1 MPMRLAH
8 SVSSDYAAEAPLLRR
23 AREPELS
30 IQQFNNS
37 GYRFKSSN
45 IMRHIFL
52 GREMV
57 STSCKF
63 VEIKNSHESTASI
76 QAKFQEE
83 KFFEVE
89 MLKTNSMF
97 QIRIRHYF
105 RSFCTGYLVWF
116 LVLAKNNQSDGGDL
130 GETTPSCLSSIRS
143 RHRHRLAP
151 PSSKTRSAAARR
163 LKAFELE
170 QTQSSRKAHRMRVWD
185 YAEEEE
191 EEEPVVLSSVKF
203 SALKVSL
210 REVCSFEDLKQRMR
224 GYLSAESCREVLSVM
239 SQVAKN
245 IDDGRLK
252 MKAHCPIVTDLG
264 MKEKA
269 CKVIMSYN
277 PIWLRIGLYVVIGGD
292 SLLPTGDVNSD
303 QELSFLKAV
312 VEKQI
317 FSHEGLAKA
326 FAYNKRVEGLYRP
339 GYFEALGNVILK
351 RILLLVLI
359 LDRAKSQSSLPIK
372 YGIDG
377 TDGGSPLLFHP
388 QSNIKSSG
396 QVVQEFL
403 SSEIMHGEG
412 NLLAH
417 LVIVGYKIPYQQH
430 SLFEYDFRVTNL
442 FEDLQDGVRL
452 CRAIHLLQQDTSI
465 LMKMVVPSDTIKKNL
480 ANCRVA
486 MDYIKQAGV
495 PLSDED
501 GTIIVAEDVSS
512 GEKELVLNLLW
523 NLFTHLQL
531 PLLINKKLLFEE
543 ICKVKRVDTGNYTC
557 YGSNHLEMLLEWVQ
571 AISLI
576 YDVKVDSFASLVDGK
591 ALWCL
596 IDYYFGN
603 EFHCSCC
610 YQNNSCTE
618 EPKLWIADCS
628 DAVNSFIL
636 SQKLATMLGN
646 FPEASTSVC
655 RNNKGLNRV
664 WEIFVLRHCNQL
676 QASGLLNL
684 NCAYSVRKFKV
695 IQAWWRD
702 MTRRNQN
709 CQIQRANNIQ
719 CLPDKLSRDAQRE
732 RAVKIV
738 QSHFRGF
745 VQRRK
750 FLKIK
755 YATFLLQAAI
765 RGWLLAKNARY
776 TQECS
781 TRSCKTL
788 SSDNQKHA
796 NASVRY
802 IDFLV
807 ARHYFVSLRKSALLI
822 QKAARAWIA
831 QRRQDESMVNLEVSA
846 IDEHESEIGRVS
858 VVKEQL
864 QMRASADVQS
874 AWTSSRCTAATKIQ
888 SHWRGWLMRRKF
900 LHLKNC
906 VIKLQ
911 IGFRCLQYVRA
922 FQQYKTATRSAVIIQ
937 SRVRGMISRR
947 EASKERQLIVMI
959 QSHWRGWLSRRDF
972 LHQREAAVKIQ
983 SCLRCLK
990 CWRTFQCFRRA
1001 SIDIQRYVRGQVF
1014 RKRLLGAAFHC
1025 LDTFNGQ
1032 KAHVLRG
1039 SYQSPELSFLL
1050 HSVLKLQRWWKR
1062 VLLCRAKTRSAIT
1075 IQSYVRGWIARRE
1088 AYQQKHRIVVI
1099 QSYWKGF
1106 LARKELR
1113 GQLLDL
1119 RLRVQK
1125 SAANVDDDMRL
1136 INRLVYALSELLNTR
1151 SISSIIHTCATL
1163 DIATEHSEK
1172 CCETLVAAGAIET
1185 LLKLIRSVSRSIP
1198 DQQVLKHALATLRN
1212 LARYPHLAA
1221 VLVDSNRAL
1230 EVIMWE
1236 YLRNKDEGF
1245 FIASELLKTLCSTKK
1260 GIEAISNLSALL
1272 KRLHNLVEDLTR
1284 KVTIDKRNSRPL
1296 PGKENTERRL
1306 KEANELLKLAT
1317 TAPNAQESHLEITAY
1332 VETLASPQEIG
1343 NLRALMNMIWNS
1355 IEHDMTPVNRWK
1367 KGMRKAIAILPLED

>member
-1 MPMRLAH
+1 MKID
-8 SVSSDYAAEAPLLRR
+8 SKVSFHLGRWTKSNKRSSSQENQLL
-23 AREPELS
+23 AREPELF

-37 GYRFKSSN
+37 EETYQPWPRKVVGISLVPPSDLKLS
-45 IMRHIFL
+45 
-52 GREMV
+52 
-57 STSCKF
+57 
-63 VEIKNSHESTASI
+63 
-76 QAKFQEE
+76 QEE
-83 KFFEVE
+83 KNFEVE

-97 QIRIRHYF
+97 QIRIRHYL
-105 RSFCTGYLVWF
+105 RSFY
-116 LVLAKNNQSDGGDL
+116 
-130 GETTPSCLSSIRS
+130 SSITS
-143 RHRHRLAP
+143 LLHHLVQHLASLNASLWMIGGLYILD
-151 PSSKTRSAAARR
+151 SSSFD
-163 LKAFELE
+163 KAVIASFVSPTKLSLASF
-170 QTQSSRKAHRMRVWD
+170 SSNGGLNVPCDVCQMSKQCRMRMRVWD

-377 TDGGSPLLFHP
+377 TDGGSPLLFRP

-465 LMKMVVPSDTIKKNL
+465 LLKMVVPSDTIKKNL

-571 AISLI
+571 AISLN

-596 IDYYFGN
+596 IDYYFRN
-603 EFHCSCC
+603 QFHCSCC

-646 FPEASTSVC
+646 FPEASQTSC
-655 RNNKGLNRV
+655 ILGTNLLRIMILQLRYNNNNIASVPKLIGLRYKIGKNLIQLTRIRRQENNSLKGF
-664 WEIFVLRHCNQL
+664 I
-676 QASGLLNL
+676 
-684 NCAYSVRKFKV
+684 YSVRKFKV

-709 CQIQRANNIQ
+709 CQIQRANDIQ
-719 CLPDKLSRDAQRE
+719 CLTDKLSRDAQRE

-738 QSHFRGF
+738 QSHFLGF

-822 QKAARAWIA
+822 QKAARAWVA

-864 QMRASADVQS
+864 QMRALADVQS

-911 IGFRCLQYVRA
+911 NGFRCLQYVRA

-959 QSHWRGWLSRRDF
+959 QSHWRGWLSRKEF
-972 LHQREAAVKIQ
+972 LHQREAAIKIQ
-983 SCLRCLK
+983 SFIRCLN
-990 CWRTFQCFRRA
+990 CWWTFQCFKRA
-1001 SIDIQRYVRGQVF
+1001 SIVIQCNVRGQVS

-1039 SYQSPELSFLL
+1039 SYQSPELRFLL

-1075 IQSYVRGWIARRE
+1075 IQSHVRGWIARRE

-1136 INRLVYALSELLNTR
+1136 INRLVYALSDLLNTR
-1151 SISSIIHTCATL
+1151 SISSILHTCATL

-1221 VLVDSNRAL
+1221 VLLDSNRAL

-1260 GIEAISNLSALL
+1260 GIEAISNLPALL

-1306 KEANELLKLAT
+1306 KEANELLKLVT
-1317 TAPNAQESHLEITAY
+1317 TALSAQESHLEITAY
-1332 VETLASPQEIG
+1332 VERVH
-1343 NLRALMNMIWNS
+1343 LRSVQGEWY
-1355 IEHDMTPVNRWK
+1355 
-1367 KGMRKAIAILPLED
+1367 

>member
-1 MPMRLAH
+1 MQAQAPMFYIVEHNYTSRKNPFQSMSSGNIQHLFNFKATVEGEDLGGKWFPPVAKNQGRLDIIAPNDGED
-8 SVSSDYAAEAPLLRR
+8 SSMLQIRLVVRHYLRSLRETESEPKMMLKMRAKILHLIMTLFIKNPFLYTCCATPWKEKRQKSHHAPLPLPLRACSSETSPTSKPPNPPR
-23 AREPELS
+23 PSNPHAP
-30 IQQFNNS
+30 NS
-37 GYRFKSSN
+37 SPPRN
-45 IMRHIFL
+45 RPQ
-52 GREMV
+52 GR
-57 STSCKF
+57 
-63 VEIKNSHESTASI
+63 
-76 QAKFQEE
+76 
-83 KFFEVE
+83 
-89 MLKTNSMF
+89 
-97 QIRIRHYF
+97 
-105 RSFCTGYLVWF
+105 
-116 LVLAKNNQSDGGDL
+116 
-130 GETTPSCLSSIRS
+130 RS
-143 RHRHRLAP
+143 RGMGSGTGRVF
-151 PSSKTRSAAARR
+151 AALR
-163 LKAFELE
+163 
-170 QTQSSRKAHRMRVWD
+170 
-185 YAEEEE
+185 
-191 EEEPVVLSSVKF
+191 
-203 SALKVSL
+203 VSL

-277 PIWLRIGLYVVIGGD
+277 PIWLRIGLFVVFGGD
-292 SLLPTGDVNSD
+292 SILPTGDVTSD
-303 QELSFLKAV
+303 QELAFLKAV

-317 FSHEGLAKA
+317 FSHDGLAKV
-326 FAYNKRVEGLYRP
+326 FAYNKRIEGLYRP

-351 RILLLVLI
+351 RILLVVLCLI
-359 LDRAKSQSSLPIK
+359 ELNLRAVF
-372 YGIDG
+372 
-377 TDGGSPLLFHP
+377 LLSMASMEPMEGPRYCFAHNLI
-388 QSNIKSSG
+388 SNPVDNLSK
-396 QVVQEFL
+396 FL

-417 LVIVGYKIPYQQH
+417 LVIVGYKVPYQQH
-430 SLFEYDFRVTNL
+430 SLLEYDFRITNL

-452 CRAIHLLQQDTSI
+452 CRAMNLLQQDTSI

-501 GTIIVAEDVSS
+501 GTIIVAEDVLS
-512 GEKELVLNLLW
+512 GEKELVLSLLW

-543 ICKVKRVDTGNYTC
+543 ICKVKSVDMGNYTC
-557 YGSNHLEMLLEWVQ
+557 YASNHLEMLLEWVQ
-571 AISLI
+571 AISLK

-596 IDYYFGN
+596 IDYYFRN
-603 EFHCSCC
+603 EFRCSCC
-610 YQNNSCTE
+610 YLNNSCTE
-618 EPKLWIADCS
+618 DSKLWIADCS

-646 FPEASTSVC
+646 FPEASTCVC
-655 RNNKGLNRV
+655 RNNKGVNADFSISVSLILNGEPAMMD
-664 WEIFVLRHCNQL
+664 WLISFMLLSLQHCN
-676 QASGLLNL
+676 
-684 NCAYSVRKFKV
+684 SVRKFKV

-719 CLPDKLSRDAQRE
+719 CLTDKLSRDAQRE

-755 YATFLLQAAI
+755 DATFLLQAAF
-765 RGWLLAKNARY
+765 RGWLLAKNARC

-781 TRSCKTL
+781 TSSCKTL
-788 SSDNQKHA
+788 ASDNQKHA

-802 IDFLV
+802 IEFLV
-807 ARHYFVSLRKSALLI
+807 ARHSFVSLRKFALLI

-831 QRRQDESMVNLEVSA
+831 LRRQDESMVHLEVSA
-846 IDEHESEIGRVS
+846 IDEQESEIGRVS
-858 VVKEQL
+858 AVKEL
-864 QMRASADVQS
+864 QMRAAADVQS

-888 SHWRGWLMRRKF
+888 SHWHGWLMRRKF

-906 VIKLQ
+906 VIKIQ
-911 IGFRCLQYVRA
+911 NGFRRLQCVRA
-922 FQQYKTATRSAVIIQ
+922 FQQHKTATRSAVIIQ
-937 SRVRGMISRR
+937 SHVRGMISRR
-947 EASKERQLIVMI
+947 KASKERQLIVMI
-959 QSHWRGWLSRRDF
+959 QSHWRGWLSRKEF
-972 LHQREAAVKIQ
+972 LHQREAAIKIQ
-983 SCLRCLK
+983 SCLRCLY
-990 CWRTFQCFRRA
+990 CWRTFQSYRRA
-1001 SIDIQRYVRGQVF
+1001 SIDIQRHVRGQVS

-1032 KAHVLRG
+1032 KTHILRG
-1039 SYQSPELSFLL
+1039 SYQSLELSFLL
-1050 HSVLKLQRWWKR
+1050 HSVLKLQRCWKR
-1062 VLLCRAKTRSAIT
+1062 VLLYRAKIRSAIT

-1088 AYQQKHRIVVI
+1088 AHRQKHRIVVI

-1151 SISSIIHTCATL
+1151 SISSILHTCATL

-1172 CCETLVAAGAIET
+1172 CCETLVTAGAIET

-1212 LARYPHLAA
+1212 LACYPHLAA
-1221 VLVDSNRAL
+1221 VLLDNNRVM
-1230 EVIMWE
+1230 EVIVWE
-1236 YLRNKDEGF
+1236 YLRNKGEGF
-1245 FIASELLKTLCSTKK
+1245 FIASELLKNLCSTKK
-1260 GIEAISNLSALL
+1260 GIEAISNSPALV
-1272 KRLHNLVEDLTR
+1272 KRLHNLVEDLAR
-1284 KVTIDKRNSRPL
+1284 KVTMDKRNSRPL
-1296 PGKENTERRL
+1296 PAKENTERRL
-1306 KEANELLKLAT
+1306 KEAVELLKLAT
-1317 TAPNAQESHLEITAY
+1317 TELNALESHFEITAMWSEFILY
-1332 VETLASPQEIG
+1332 KESAIRLLDSLCNA
-1343 NLRALMNMIWNS
+1343 
-1355 IEHDMTPVNRWK
+1355 IEAHLKITAFCSANENVTR
-1367 KGMRKAIAILPLED
+1367 GFGLS